1 MADRI
6 KGITIEIDGET
17 TGLKQALS
25 GITKES
31 ISIQKELTDVNRL
44 LKFDPGNTAALAQKQ
59 ELLGKQVEI
68 TSQKLKALK
77 DAQSQVD
84 AQFSKG
90 EIGEQQYRAF
100 QREIE
105 FTEASLNKFKTSY
118 KEAMNPPTG
127 GDLSKPI
134 KDLEQEVEKS
144 KGVFDNMGEYIK
156 RGIGLAIGGD
166 IWDKAKEGF
175 GELVTFG
182 GDWQKSLNTLQ
193 AQTGATSEEMAK
205 FNEQIE
211 AVYNNNFG
219 SSVEDVAES
228 FSEVRQYMQGTGEDL
243 QGVTQNAIA
252 FRDTFGVEVPES
264 MRSVQALMKQFG
276 ITSEEAFNL
285 LAQGQ
290 QQGLNYSDE
299 LFDSV
304 NEYGV
309 QFDKLGLSATDM
321 FNVFK
326 SGADAGAFNLDK
338 VGDAVKE
345 LSIRVIDGSTTTQD
359 GFNKLGLNADEMAQ
373 KFGAG
378 GDSAKQAFYQVI
390 QGLKDMDDPVAQS
403 TAGVDLFGTQ
413 WEDLGPQV
421 VTSLGSVQG
430 AFDKTKNSMEQINQ
444 IKYNTPME
452 AMEGLGRQIET
463 SVLLPVSQELMPTLN
478 DAASQMAN
486 TFSSS
491 DLKSGIE
498 SLSQGLGEL
507 IKTIADIVANVLP
520 SLLEGLGWIMDNSSV
535 IATGIVAIGTAMEV
549 FKVASLIDGLV
560 SGFKKAQL
568 ATEGLTLAQYALN
581 TAQKANIIG
590 IIVSAIAGLVA
601 AIIYLWNTNDGFRNA
616 IIGAWEAIANFFTVT
631 IPAAFQTVVDF
642 ITNNWQEL
650 LLLIVN
656 PFAGA
661 FALLYNNCDSFK
673 TFVDTFIQDVINF
686 FQTGWNSIVTFFTQS
701 VPAWLQSMQEWFL
714 QLPNSIAY
722 GLGEAIGSIVKWGTD
737 TYNYL
742 TTNVPIWI
750 SSIGQWFSA
759 LPGNIWTWL
768 VNTVTN
774 ITTWGSNMLNEATT
788 AASNTYNAIIDWF
801 TQLPGSI
808 ETWLTNCVS
817 NITTWGTNMLTEA
830 ETGMGKVYDGI
841 VQTFDNLPSKMLDI
855 GTNIVAGIKQGI
867 SDAWEGMTGWIGGLC
882 DSFTEGVKDALDIH
896 SPSRVMRELGNF
908 TGEGFGLGIGDTIGS
923 ISKQANAIAAAA
935 IPNVSAGTYDMGVS
949 SMPIGGSS
957 SVSTASSMD
966 ALLAKMDSMTQAILS
981 MQILMD
987 GKQVGKLVTP
997 AVSNNLAF
1005 NNGRKGW

>member
-6 KGITIEIDGET
+6 KGITIELDGET
-17 TGLKQALS
+17 TGLKKALS
-25 GITKES
+25 SVTQES

-44 LKFDPGNTAALAQKQ
+44 LKFDPGNASALAQKQ
-59 ELLGKQVEI
+59 ELLSKQIEN

-105 FTEASLNKFKTSY
+105 FTEASLNKFKNSY
-118 KEAMNPPTG
+118 KDAMNPPTS
-127 GDLSKPI
+127 GDLAKPV

-276 ITSEEAFNL
+276 LTSEEAFNL

-290 QQGLNYSDE
+290 QQGLNFSDE
-299 LFDSV
+299 LFDSI

-321 FNVFK
+321 FNIFK

-359 GFNKLGLNADEMAQ
+359 GFNKLGLNADDMAK

-403 TAGVDLFGTQ
+403 IAGVDLFGTQ

-430 AFDKTKNSMEQINQ
+430 AFDQTKDSMEQINEV
-444 IKYNTPME
+444 KYNTPIE
-452 AMEGLGRQIET
+452 ALDGLGRQIKT

-478 DAASQMAN
+478 DAAKQLSE

-507 IKTIADIVANVLP
+507 IKAIADIAANVLP
-520 SLLEGLGWIMDNSSV
+520 SLLTGLGWIMDNSSV

-549 FKVASLIDGLV
+549 FKVATLV
-560 SGFKKAQL
+560 NDFVGKIQKAQK
-568 ATEGLTLAQYALN
+568 ATEGLSIAQATLN
-581 TAQKANIIG
+581 VIMDANPIG
-590 IIVSAIAGLVA
+590 LIVAAVAGLVA
-601 AIIYLWNTNDGFRNA
+601 AIVYLWNTNETFRDA
-616 IIGAWEAIANFFTVT
+616 VIGAWNT
-631 IPAAFQTVVDF
+631 I
-642 ITNNWQEL
+642 
-650 LLLIVN
+650 
-656 PFAGA
+656 
-661 FALLYNNCDSFK
+661 S
-673 TFVDTFIQDVINF
+673 DTASQV
-686 FQTGWNSIVTFFTQS
+686 WNGIVTFFTETIPNAFSSLGNFFTSTVPQMFSDLWTTITTAFTDGWNGVVTFFTES
-701 VPAWLQSMQEWFL
+701 VPNWLSSMGSWFAS
-714 QLPNSIAY
+714 LPNAIAY
-722 GLGEAIGSIVKWGTD
+722 GLGEAIGNIVKWGTD
-737 TYNYL
+737 TYSYL
-742 TTNVPIWI
+742 STNVPIWI

-768 VNTVTN
+768 VNTITN
-774 ITTWGSNMLNEATT
+774 IQTWGSNMLTEATT
-788 AASNTYNAIIDWF
+788 AASNTYNAVINWF
-801 TQLPGSI
+801 TQLPGGI
-808 ETWLTNCVS
+808 ETWLSNCVT
-817 NITTWGTNMLTEA
+817 NVTTWGSNMLTEA
-830 ETGMGKVYDGI
+830 ETGMTNVFNGI
-841 VQTFDNLPSKMLDI
+841 VDTFTSLPSRMTEI

-867 SDAWEGMTGWIGGLC
+867 SDAWEGMKGWIGGLC
-882 DSFTEGVKDALDIH
+882 DSFINGVKEKMDIH
-896 SPSRVMRELGNF
+896 SPSRVMRKLGVY

-923 ISKQANAIAAAA
+923 ISRQANALAQAA
-935 IPNVSAGTYDMGVS
+935 IPNVNAGSFDMGLNAS
-949 SMPIGGSS
+949 RGGIRSS
-957 SVSTASSMD
+957 SNLDRILST
-966 ALLAKMDSMTQAILS
+966 MDSMRNEIASLKDALNLTVNL
-981 MQILMD
+981 D
-987 GKQVGKLVTP
+987 GQKVGKIITP
-997 AVSNNLAF
+997 VVSSKLAF
-1005 NNGRKGW
+1005 SNGRKGY